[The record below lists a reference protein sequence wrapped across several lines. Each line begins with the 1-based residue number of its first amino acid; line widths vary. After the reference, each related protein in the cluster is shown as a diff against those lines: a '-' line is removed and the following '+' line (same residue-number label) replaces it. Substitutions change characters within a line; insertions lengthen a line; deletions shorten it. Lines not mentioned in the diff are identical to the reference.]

1 MSEGRIYFAA
11 VAGRIDILPEY
22 ALCYF
27 ASAVLPHKGQES
39 MLLDAIFM
47 TFFALPSNITGFF
60 LLAPSSVR
68 YRHACLIFL
77 FHPAWKE
84 IVLPCTGHA
93 ILRIKN
99 RKTCQSTRI
108 KERGKRDGGS
118 AHIRN
123 HCRRLSFASV
133 PAATKIARHNTA
145 VLCKRW
151 LGLFCA
157 RGIHRKSGIG
167 EREEGSTLKCL
178 PNRARGW
185 EAFLNIN
192 LADRTRILSPPDT
205 FFGIVGA
212 ADAKRRA

>member
-1 MSEGRIYFAA
+1 MSATIGQLLPIPNKNRARSPGLIIVVVPPLMSEGRIYFAA
-11 VAGRIDILPEY
+11 VAERIDILPEY

-27 ASAVLPHKGQES
+27 TFTLQVQES
-39 MLLDAIFM
+39 MLLATIFM
-47 TFFALPSNITGFF
+47 TFFAPPPPSYITGFF

-145 VLCKRW
+145 VLCKR
-151 LGLFCA
+151 LV
-157 RGIHRKSGIG
+157 
-167 EREEGSTLKCL
+167 GSVL
-178 PNRARGW
+178 RAR
-185 EAFLNIN
+185 NI
-192 LADRTRILSPPDT
+192 PQ
-205 FFGIVGA
+205 
-212 ADAKRRA
+212 KRNRRERGRKHFKMFAEPC